1 MDNIQTNTGDA
12 SNSQSEDQTVNDQQ
26 AQPNLGAVRKA
37 GEQSVLGVLSKV
49 SGQQFSNTRDAASFL
64 ESLLQQNNGGDAQ
77 PKQETRPVKANSEM
91 AELRNMIQGL
101 QQELKSKDEAV
112 RRTSVQSQIK
122 DVAVRAGFDPQML
135 DIATNLFESQL
146 AFEDNG
152 SFYIKGAN
160 GEVKLDA
167 SGNPYSLD
175 LLAQDILKSRP
186 KLAVDDART
195 GTGTKFGFGAGKNN
209 NEIPDASSD
218 LDGWKKWKETNG
230 VGGKSFKGLQV
241 SVNKPLV

>member
-1 MDNIQTNTGDA
+1 MDNIQSSDA
-12 SNSQSEDQTVNDQQ
+12 SQSQSDDQSVNDQQ
-26 AQPNLGAVRKA
+26 AAQPNLGAIRKA
-37 GEQSVLGVLSKV
+37 GEASVLGVLSKV
-49 SGQQFSNTRDAASFL
+49 SGQQFSNTRDAAAFV
-64 ESLLQQNNGGDAQ
+64 ESLLQAQNSVGDAQ
-77 PKQETRPVKANSEM
+77 PKQETKPAKANSEM

-122 DVAVRAGFDPQML
+122 DVAVKAGFDPQML
-135 DIATNLFESQL
+135 DIATNLFENQL

-167 SGNPYSLD
+167 QGNPYTLD

-195 GTGTKFGFGAGKNN
+195 GTGTKFGQGVGRNN
-209 NEIPDASSD
+209 NEIPDASQD
-218 LDGWKKWKETNG
+218 LEGWKKWKEANG
-230 VGGKSFKGLQV
+230 VGGRNLKSAMV
-241 SVNKPLV
+241 TVNRPLI